1 MIITRAAPSPTG
13 DPHVG
18 TAYAGLFNYVW
29 AKKNGGRFILRI
41 EDTDQSRYVAGAEE
55 RILGMLHWLGL
66 NYDEGPDIGGPN
78 APYRQSER
86 SALYRRYAD
95 ELLASGKAYRAFE
108 TAEELEAIREEQKRR
123 GLASGYDGRA
133 RAIDPAVSR
142 ERAERGE
149 PHVVRL
155 KVPRTGQTIVA
166 DGLRGAV
173 SYENSGIQDVVLLKS
188 DGLPTYHLANVVD
201 DHLMAVTDVIRG
213 EEWLSSAPIHVLL
226 YQAFDWS
233 APNFYHLPV
242 LRNPDKSKLSK
253 RKGNTSVEWYRSQG
267 ILPQALLN
275 YLGMMGFSMPDG
287 RELFSLEEMIAEFSW
302 ERVSLGGPV
311 FDYEKLKW
319 LNGKYIR
326 EVLSLPE
333 LSALVRPWLAARGFE
348 PSEEY
353 LQQVTELMRT
363 RFETLAEFVEKT
375 PYFFTEDYPTG
386 EKAAATLS
394 EGQEIL
400 RAVLPKLAELAEF
413 SHAAT
418 EPVIRGLAESLG
430 LKPAKVMQPLRAAL
444 TGTLESPGMFEL
456 LEVLGKERVLSRLE
470 RAMAGVAR

>member
-1 MIITRAAPSPTG
+1 M
-13 DPHVG
+13 
-18 TAYAGLFNYVW
+18 
-29 AKKNGGRFILRI
+29 
-41 EDTDQSRYVAGAEE
+41 
-55 RILGMLHWLGL
+55 
-66 NYDEGPDIGGPN
+66 
-78 APYRQSER
+78 
-86 SALYRRYAD
+86 
-95 ELLASGKAYRAFE
+95 
-108 TAEELEAIREEQKRR
+108 
-123 GLASGYDGRA
+123 
-133 RAIDPAVSR
+133 AVS
-142 ERAERGE
+142 
-149 PHVVRL
+149 
-155 KVPRTGQTIVA
+155 
-166 DGLRGAV
+166 
-173 SYENSGIQDVVLLKS
+173 
-188 DGLPTYHLANVVD
+188 
-201 DHLMAVTDVIRG
+201 DVIRG

-226 YQAFDWS
+226 YQAFGWS

-311 FDYEKLKW
+311 FDYQKLKW

-326 EVLSLPE
+326 EVLDLPE
-333 LSALVRPWLAARGFE
+333 LSALVRPWLAARGFDPE
-348 PSEEY
+348 EEY
-353 LQQVTELMRT
+353 LRQVLELMRT

-400 RAVLPKLAELAEF
+400 RAVLPKLAGLSEF